1 MYTQDFIKRM
11 INQLVAA
18 LQMII
23 GLKAAGQYGQALQAI
38 NQALEQLLGLKA
50 DLVRRLADQ
59 TILNSLTQDGRLDT
73 DRLSILAD
81 LFKEEGDIYAGLKDP
96 AQSFASYVRAL
107 NFYIEVALSPDAEE
121 LPRPDDKLLDL
132 FHDLQKYQLPA
143 QTLYGMHEFFD
154 RTGRYLQ
161 AASILG
167 QLADD
172 PDLREEAGQ
181 ELKAFY
187 QRLLDKTDAELE
199 QGDLPRAEIM
209 RRMPGLGLSPPA
221 PFQTN

>member
-38 NQALEQLLGLKA
+38 DQALEQLIGLKA
-50 DLVRRLADQ
+50 DLARRLDDQ
-59 TILNSLTQDGRLDT
+59 TILNSLTQQGHLDV

-81 LFKEEGDIYAGLKDP
+81 LFKEEGDIYSALHDP
-96 AQSFASYVRAL
+96 AQSFASHLRAL
-107 NFYIEVALSPDAEE
+107 NFYIEVALNPAPGKQTKPDG
-121 LPRPDDKLLDL
+121 KVMDL
-132 FHDLQKYQLPA
+132 FHHLKKYQLPS
-143 QTLYGMHEFFD
+143 QTLFGMYEYFEI
-154 RTGRYLQ
+154 TGQYLL
-161 AASILG
+161 AASILN

-172 PDLREEAGQ
+172 PGLRVEAQQ
-181 ELKAFY
+181 EQQMYY
-187 QRLLDKTDAELE
+187 QRLLGKTDAELE

-209 RRMPGLGLSPPA
+209 RRMTGLS
-221 PFQTN
+221 

>member
-38 NQALEQLLGLKA
+38 DQALEQLLGLKA

-59 TILNSLTQDGRLDT
+59 TILDSLTQDGRLDT
-73 DRLSILAD
+73 DRLSILSD
-81 LFKEEGDIYAGLKDP
+81 LFREEGDIYAGLKDP

-107 NFYIEVALSPDAEE
+107 NFYIEVALSPDSEE
-121 LPRPDDKLLDL
+121 LPRPEDKLLDL
-132 FHDLQKYQLPA
+132 YFDLKKYQLPS
-143 QTLYGMHEFFD
+143 QTLYGMYEFFE
-154 RTGRYLQ
+154 RNGRYSL
-161 AASILG
+161 ASSILS

-172 PDLREEAGQ
+172 PDLRADARQ
-181 ELKAFY
+181 ELKAFF
-187 QRLLDKTDAELE
+187 QRLLGKTDAELE
-199 QGDLPRAEIM
+199 QGDLPRSEIM
-209 RRMPGLGLSPPA
+209 RRMAGLG
-221 PFQTN
+221 

>member
-59 TILNSLTQDGRLDT
+59 TILDSLTQDGHLDT

-107 NFYIEVALSPDAEE
+107 NFYLEVALSASPEE
-121 LPRPDDKLLDL
+121 LPRSEDKLLDIYY
-132 FHDLQKYQLPA
+132 DLKKYQLPS
-143 QTLYGMHEFFD
+143 QTLYGIYEFSE
-154 RTGRYLQ
+154 RSGRYLL

-167 QLADD
+167 QLSDD
-172 PDLREEAGQ
+172 PDLRAEARQ
-181 ELKAFY
+181 ELKVFF
-187 QRLLDKTDAELE
+187 QRLLSKTDGELE
-199 QGDLPRAEIM
+199 QGDLPRAEII
-209 RRMPGLGLSPPA
+209 RRIAGLG
-221 PFQTN
+221 

>member
-59 TILNSLTQDGRLDT
+59 TILDSLTQDGHLDT

-107 NFYIEVALSPDAEE
+107 NFYLEVALSASPEE
-121 LPRPDDKLLDL
+121 LPRSEDKLLDIY
-132 FHDLQKYQLPA
+132 FDLKKYQLPS
-143 QTLYGMHEFFD
+143 QTLYGIYEYSE
-154 RTGRYLQ
+154 RSGRYLL

-167 QLADD
+167 QLSDD
-172 PDLREEAGQ
+172 PDLRAEAGQ
-181 ELKAFY
+181 ELKEFF
-187 QRLLDKTDAELE
+187 QRLLSKTDVELE
-199 QGDLPRAEIM
+199 QGDLPRVEII
-209 RRMPGLGLSPPA
+209 RRIAGLG
-221 PFQTN
+221 